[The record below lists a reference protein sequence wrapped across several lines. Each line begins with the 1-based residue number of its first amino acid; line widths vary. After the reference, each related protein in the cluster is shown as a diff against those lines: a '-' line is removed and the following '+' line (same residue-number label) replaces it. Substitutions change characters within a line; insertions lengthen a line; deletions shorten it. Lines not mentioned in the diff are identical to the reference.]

1 MIVPLL
7 VVLFSALFILAL
19 IVSERFPPHTWRGY
33 LHELV
38 SEVTNRPEP
47 VTIVPQDARLEDI
60 LAGR

>member
-1 MIVPLL
+1 M
-7 VVLFSALFILAL
+7 

-38 SEVTNRPEP
+38 AEVTERPEP